1 MKTVGRA
8 TIKNPFSPVARPV
21 KPPKPMTFEE
31 AMKLLRAGKPVR
43 RRGWHSNSFIFR
55 LKENVFVQ
63 LPGKEPG
70 TDHLMGANYQR
81 APDVWRPYPVDF
93 LATDWEKA

>member
-1 MKTVGRA
+1 MKGP
-8 TIKNPFSPVARPV
+8 KNPFSVTRPV
-21 KPPKPMTFEE
+21 KPVKPMTFEE

-43 RRGWHSNSFIFR
+43 RRGWHTNSFIFR

-63 LPGKEPG
+63 LPGKEP
-70 TDHLMGANYQR
+70 DHDRLEGSNYQR

>member
-1 MKTVGRA
+1 MKR
-8 TIKNPFSPVARPV
+8 NPFSPVTKPARPA
-21 KPPKPMTFEE
+21 KPMTFEE

-43 RRGWHSNSFIFR
+43 RRGWHTASFIFK

-63 LPGKEPG
+63 LPGKEPEMDTIG
-70 TDHLMGANYQR
+70 TQYHR
-81 APDVWRPYPVDF
+81 APDVWRPYPQDF